1 MHGEASEP
9 GIPKLRTW
17 LHARLTD
24 RFMVNSKT
32 KITGE
37 FFEQQYTING

>member
-17 LHARLTD
+17 LHAGLMG